1 MTLPPTH
8 VWLNALLL
16 GLQSVQAALLWGLH
30 ALGIAGDSHGAPA
43 WPWNVRIAGENL
55 VIDVALARQFA
66 WMLAALAFALVCVLI
81 AIGWRRARRWA
92 LAAAIAALVFAPW
105 PSPSLWLT
113 AAVPTSF
120 HPNPSGFTVESIAR
134 GSHVY
139 TAQCA
144 ACHGA
149 DGRGEGPQAAA
160 LRRWPPTMASALLSR
175 RADGELFWHVLYGM
189 RDDAGVTMPGF
200 AGRLSDKEIWAALD
214 YMRVLS
220 ASAGMAAGGSWP
232 VPIALPALTVKCGDT
247 PARSLAQWRGTQRV
261 RVVAV
266 DARHPPPFED
276 PRFLTL
282 LIRRDETGVF
292 DTRLKASPGLASG
305 VRRVSAPLADGL
317 RASARPALST
327 ALATVTA
334 PTAPS
339 ARTTTLGARADC
351 LADSPDAWPVFAQIA
366 GTSEADL
373 AGTEWLADRDGW
385 LRALAPAG
393 KRGWADGG
401 LLCTTSTAAASL
413 PASAARDPLTD
424 TLRQMDGEPVRF
436 IKGGFVH

>member
-30 ALGIAGDSHGAPA
+30 ALGIADDSHGAPA
-43 WPWNVRIAGENL
+43 WPWDVRIAGENL
-55 VIDVALARQFA
+55 IIDVALARQFA
-66 WMLAALAFALVCVLI
+66 WMLVALVFALACVLI
-81 AIGWRRARRWA
+81 AIVWRRARRWGF
-92 LAAAIAALVFAPW
+92 AAAIAALVFAPW

-120 HPNPSGFTVESIAR
+120 HANPSGFTVESIAR

-139 TAQCA
+139 AAQCA
-144 ACHGA
+144 ACHGV

-189 RDDAGVTMPGF
+189 RDDTGVTMPGF
-200 AGRLSDKEIWAALD
+200 SGRLSDKEIWAALD
-214 YMRVLS
+214 YIRVLS

-232 VPIALPALTVKCGDT
+232 VPIALPALTVKCGDR
-247 PARSLAQWRGTQRV
+247 PARSLSEWRGTQRV

-282 LIRRDETGVF
+282 LIRQDESGVF
-292 DTRLKASPGLASG
+292 DTRLKAS
-305 VRRVSAPLADGL
+305 
-317 RASARPALST
+317 
-327 ALATVTA
+327 
-334 PTAPS
+334 
-339 ARTTTLGARADC
+339 LGARADC

-366 GTSEADL
+366 GVSATHL

-413 PASAARDPLTD
+413 TSSSSPAARDPLTD

>member
-16 GLQSVQAALLWGLH
+16 GLQSVQAALLWALH
-30 ALGIAGDSHGAPA
+30 ALGIAGETHGAPA
-43 WPWNVRIAGENL
+43 WPWDSRIAGENL
-55 VIDVALARQFA
+55 IIDVALARQFA
-66 WMLAALAFALVCVLI
+66 WTLAALAFAVACVLI
-81 AIGWRRARRWA
+81 AIFWRRARRW
-92 LAAAIAALVFAPW
+92 LIAAAIASLVFAPW
-105 PSPSLWLT
+105 PSSSLWLT

-120 HPNPSGFTVESIAR
+120 HTNPSGFTVESIAR

-139 TAQCA
+139 AAQCA

-200 AGRLSDKEIWAALD
+200 TGRLSDKEIWAALD

-232 VPIALPALTVKCGDT
+232 VPIALPALTVTCGDA
-247 PARSLAQWRGTQRV
+247 PARSLSQLSQWRGTQRV

-266 DARHPPPFED
+266 DARHPAPFED

-282 LIRRDETGVF
+282 LIRRDETAVF
-292 DTRLKASPGLASG
+292 DTRLRALPGAAAG

-317 RASARPALST
+317 RATARPAIATTVAST
-327 ALATVTA
+327 
-334 PTAPS
+334 
-339 ARTTTLGARADC
+339 TTTLGARADC
-351 LADSPDAWPVFAQIA
+351 FADSPEAWPVFAQIA
-366 GTSEADL
+366 GTTPDDL

-401 LLCTTSTAAASL
+401 LLCTTSSVAASL
-413 PASAARDPLTD
+413 TSPAAPDPLSA
-424 TLRQMDGEPVRF
+424 TLRQMDNEPVRF